1 MKEHRFVAFT
11 ASARFDES
19 GATALDLNTATS
31 LLLDVLHISTALSDD
46 LSAQVEAGDGLKID
60 GDTLIRPFALYE
72 VSQIIILTK
81 RKGIVPY
88 TAILIPLNLLL
99 GFPAAEASL
108 VDQVRKFFLH
118 QVINHRD
125 CFLQTI
131 LIGAGHME
139 VQGRAL
145 NQNNQHLISPTFRGI
160 PYRGSRHVL
169 VGVIVASGCHILREK
184 TVSEIFFA

>member
-19 GATALDLNTATS
+19 RATALDLNTATS

-46 LSAQVEAGDGLKID
+46 LGAQVETGDGLKID

-81 RKGIVPY
+81 RKGIDPY

-99 GFPAAEASL
+99 RFPAAEASL

-118 QVINHRD
+118 QVINHRN
-125 CFLQTI
+125 CLLQTI
-131 LIGAGHME
+131 LIGAGHM
-139 VQGRAL
+139 
-145 NQNNQHLISPTFRGI
+145 
-160 PYRGSRHVL
+160 
-169 VGVIVASGCHILREK
+169 
-184 TVSEIFFA
+184 